1 MAPTPPPPPSVPD
14 LKEPRQAF
22 KSTHFAFEH
31 KVFSVQNSFFAVDAN
46 SGKATFYVPLGDI
59 NGVLTLPQ
67 LINGFSLAGTKDE
80 DLLKFVEQ
88 GLQFVKRIHPGD
100 SIPSEILDGSAS
112 WSVDDRHR
120 MIAESRLRVLLG
132 TWIAGRETE
141 VRDVSELLKMASDPD
156 IRDKMQEAV
165 TAIAEKLGLG
175 RERRV
180 EVLDRVDK
188 LARELAYIE
197 ALRDRFAAVKMIIMK
212 LGQLQAL
219 YGPERGFSEEIK
231 RVFVLMR
238 KPVSEFDA
246 MFTEIDGQTSEIV
259 SVLANF
265 EAQVQFIRET
275 RDSLH
280 KRFMPWD
287 ELIERWQELP
297 VEMGGNTE
305 GLLRVTYRFMARH
318 FSQDETWNLQF
329 GQVGAKPALP
339 GLPRK

>member
-1 MAPTPPPPPSVPD
+1 MAATPPPPVAE

-22 KSTHFAFEH
+22 KSTHFEFEH
-31 KVFSVQNSFFAVDAN
+31 KVFSVEGSYFAVDAN
-46 SGKATFYVPLGDI
+46 SGSATFYVPLGDI
-59 NGVLTLPQ
+59 HGVLSLAQ
-67 LINGFSLAGTKDE
+67 LMNGFNLAGTKDA
-80 DLLKFVEQ
+80 DLLQLVER
-88 GLQFVKRIHPGD
+88 GLQFVRRIHPGD

-132 TWIAGRETE
+132 TWIAGKEAQ
-141 VRDVSELLKMASDPD
+141 VRDVSELLKMANDPD

-188 LARELAYIE
+188 LGRELSYIE
-197 ALRDRFAAVKMIIMK
+197 ALRDRFAAVKMIVMK

-219 YGPERGFSEEIK
+219 YGPERGFAEEVK
-231 RVFVLMR
+231 RVLVLMR
-238 KPVSEFDA
+238 KPISDFDR
-246 MFTEIDGQTSEIV
+246 MFTEVDGQTSEIV

-265 EAQVQFIRET
+265 ESQVRFIRET
-275 RDSLH
+275 RDALH
-280 KRFMPWD
+280 GRFMPWD
-287 ELIERWQELP
+287 ELITRWQEQP
-297 VEMGGNTE
+297 VEIGTPTE
-305 GLLRVTYRFMARH
+305 GLLRATYRFMARH

-329 GQVGAKPALP
+329 GQTAKPATP